1 MQRKTWIKQ
10 IRWAA
15 VTFLVVAMSIGAK
28 TLIGNSSDD
37 YETIVVERGDI
48 EATVSA
54 IGTLKPRY
62 QVAVGA
68 RVSGQID
75 RLHVKAGDVVTKG
88 QLLAELD
95 PRLPQATVNAGRAEL
110 ANLNAKLVEQRA
122 QLELAAQQQERQQQM
137 FKEES
142 TRLEDLQIAI
152 AEYKTAAARIDQ
164 LQAQIVQTQSTLS
177 GNEAEL
183 DYTRIYAPIAGTVI
197 SINAEEGQTL
207 NATYETPTLMHIADL
222 SSMTVW
228 AEISEADIRKVHVG
242 IPVHFTTLGGAGRQ
256 WRAQVRQ
263 VLPAPA
269 IPEGK
274 EQGTALAPSS
284 RKVILYTALFDIDN
298 SDGALMPQMTAQI
311 SFVTASAKQIA
322 LVPLP
327 ALTPISDR
335 TDLYTARVINPAGR
349 LEEREIKVGVRTRLS
364 AEVIAGLLPGEQL
377 VTGEREKISGPRR
390 LQW

>member
-15 VTFLVVAMSIGAK
+15 MALFVVAMSIGAK

-54 IGTLKPRY
+54 IGALKPRY

-242 IPVHFTTLGGAGRQ
+242 IPVYFTTLGGAGRQ

-298 SDGALMPQMTAQI
+298 NDGALMPQMTAQI

-364 AEVIAGLLPGEQL
+364 AEVIAGLSPGEQL
-377 VTGEREKISGPRR
+377 VTGEREKTSGPRR